1 MKAATGNA
9 LLMNI
14 IIVFLVVVLGVLV
27 TSITYTKAFRI
38 KNRIVEII
46 ENYEGDFDNHED
58 DISNDINNSLRN
70 VGYRLN
76 NGRQCPTVSK
86 LKQMKLGKAS
96 TNNTNNMCLIN
107 SLSTDYQICVY
118 AVGVDPNN
126 NCKPL
131 RTPGSRGVYYIVLSY
146 MYLDLPVINNVVNI
160 PVYGETKV
168 FYEE

>member
-58 DISNDINNSLRN
+58 AIRSSITNNLSN
-70 VGYRLN
+70 VGYRLKGTSTCRTLSDGTTVYVEGN
-76 NGRQCPTVSK
+76 DYYYCIYRYVTGR
-86 LKQMKLGKAS
+86 G
-96 TNNTNNMCLIN
+96 
-107 SLSTDYQICVY
+107 
-118 AVGVDPNN
+118 
-126 NCKPL
+126 
-131 RTPGSRGVYYIVLSY
+131 YYYKVMSY